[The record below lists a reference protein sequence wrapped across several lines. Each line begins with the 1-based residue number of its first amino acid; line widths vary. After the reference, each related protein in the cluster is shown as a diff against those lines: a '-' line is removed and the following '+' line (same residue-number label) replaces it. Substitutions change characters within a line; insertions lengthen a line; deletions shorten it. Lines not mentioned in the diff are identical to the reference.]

1 MVLAVSTALA
11 SKHMAADMDDDIDA
25 TASPRLYRRSESKGV
40 SAITH
45 PWRRKMAEM
54 FKSSKLEILIGLI
67 ISSNMVVVILETDA
81 TADDQAAPLWM
92 RIANWGFLAVYTIE
106 AAAKIYALR
115 WLYFGDS
122 WNLLDFT
129 VVLLDMALTITA
141 LFQLSGSGVSMLRIF
156 RMGKMVRIF
165 RVLRQI
171 QELKILL
178 MSFAAAAKSIV
189 FGMVMVIIMMTSWS
203 VLAVQFLHPIN
214 KEIWANSD
222 CERCSRA
229 FATVWESQITIFQTV
244 MMGDAWG
251 LIAIPLIERA
261 VWASTFFLLVYIS
274 LQLAMLNLILAVIVE
289 RAASAKELDLHQ
301 QALAKEEEMLHAKES
316 LLKLCRLMDSDKS
329 GSLDLEEIKTGFN
342 TNPKFA
348 SSLVSMGVFLEDV
361 DLLFEVLDVEG
372 TGEVPYVEL
381 VDTLARLKSQISY
394 VILFQLT
401 AIQKHVRDLRR
412 KTARIDEA
420 TASQELG
427 SPMKA
432 VPSGPAAL
440 PPTGQAES
448 ASFRRLVDSK
458 FTDMMRE
465 TNQRFDQI
473 LHEISRG
480 FDQAQRIAEKTDSR
494 PGPDHDR
501 PATLFEALTQEC
513 STEAMRVLRED
524 TVVGLNER
532 LNTGDTTLIRAIK
545 NQMWEVAFEI
555 LRHEEFTQLN
565 ESDSMGLSAWHHAL
579 VRERS
584 DVVAAITNRPDF
596 AAVHALDLNAVAQH
610 VASARDTK
618 RPAPLVGI

>member
-1 MVLAVSTALA
+1 MSTAKA
-11 SKHMAADMDDDIDA
+11 SKQMAADMEDDVDA
-25 TASPRLYRRSESKGV
+25 TASPRLYRRSETKGV
-40 SAITH
+40 SAIEH
-45 PWRRKMAEM
+45 PWRRKMAEIC
-54 FKSSKLEILIGLI
+54 KSSKLELLLGLI
-67 ISSNMVVVILETDA
+67 ICSNMVVVILETDA
-81 TADDQAAPLWM
+81 TANEEEAPLWM
-92 RIANWGFLAVYTIE
+92 RIANWAFLTVYTIE
-106 AAAKIYALR
+106 AASKIYALR
-115 WLYFGDS
+115 WMYFKDS

-171 QELKILL
+171 WELKILL

-222 CERCSRA
+222 CERCARA

-251 LIAIPLIERA
+251 LIAIPLIEQA
-261 VWASTFFLLVYIS
+261 IWASTFFLLVYIS

-401 AIQKHVRDLRR
+401 AIQKHMRVLRQ

-420 TASQELG
+420 TASQEVG

-432 VPSGPAAL
+432 AFQAPAA
-440 PPTGQAES
+440 PAAGQAEA

-458 FTDMMRE
+458 FTDMRRE

-501 PATLFEALTQEC
+501 PTTLFEALTQEC
-513 STEAMRVLRED
+513 SPEAMRLLRED

-555 LRHEEFTQLN
+555 LRHDEFTQLN
-565 ESDSMGLSAWHHAL
+565 ETDSMGLSAWHHAL

-584 DVVAAITNRPDF
+584 DVVAAITNRSDF

>member
-1 MVLAVSTALA
+1 MEEDSGGMRVSF
-11 SKHMAADMDDDIDA
+11 
-25 TASPRLYRRSESKGV
+25 RRSESKGQIN
-40 SAITH
+40 AIAH
-45 PWRRKMAEM
+45 PWRRKVAELC
-54 FKSSKLEILIGLI
+54 KSSRVELLLGLI
-67 ISSNMVVVILETDA
+67 ICSNMVVVILETDA
-81 TADDQAAPLWM
+81 TADNLLAPLWM
-92 RIANWGFLAVYTIE
+92 RAANLVFLAVYTIE
-106 AAAKIYALR
+106 AAVKIYAWR
-115 WLYFGDS
+115 WKYFHDS

-171 QELKILL
+171 WELKILL

-189 FGMVMVIIMMTSWS
+189 FGMVMVLIMMTSWS

-214 KEIWANSD
+214 KELWLDSD
-222 CERCSRA
+222 CERCGRA
-229 FATVWESQITIFQTV
+229 FSTVWEAQITIFQTV
-244 MMGDAWG
+244 MMGDGWG
-251 LIAIPLIERA
+251 TLAIPLIERA
-261 VWASTFFLLVYIS
+261 SWASTYFLFVYIS

-301 QALAKEEEMLHAKES
+301 QAVAKEEEMIAAKES
-316 LLKLCRLMDSDKS
+316 LLQLCRLMDKDKS
-329 GSLDLEEIKTGFN
+329 GSLDLEEIKDGFN
-342 TNPKFA
+342 NNPKFA

-372 TGEVPYVEL
+372 TGAVPYVEL

-401 AIQKHVRDLRR
+401 AIQKHMRDLRAQR
-412 KTARIDEA
+412 ARSEEED
-420 TASQELG
+420 ELG
-427 SPMKA
+427 INKA
-432 VPSGPAAL
+432 ASSASKGSAAPPA
-440 PPTGQAES
+440 GQAES

-473 LHEISRG
+473 LHEISRS
-480 FDQAQRIAEKTDSR
+480 FDQAQRIAEKADSR
-494 PGPDHDR
+494 PHER
-501 PATLFEALTQEC
+501 PTTVFEALTQEC
-513 STEAMRVLRED
+513 SPEAMRLLRED

-532 LNTGDTTLIRAIK
+532 TKSGDTTLIRAIK
-545 NQMWEVAFEI
+545 NQMWEVVFEI

-565 ESDSMGLSAWHHAL
+565 ETDGMGLSAWHHAL

-596 AAVHALDLNAVAQH
+596 AAVHKLDLNAVAQH
-610 VASARDTK
+610 VASARASK
-618 RPAPLVGI
+618 RAVPVVGI